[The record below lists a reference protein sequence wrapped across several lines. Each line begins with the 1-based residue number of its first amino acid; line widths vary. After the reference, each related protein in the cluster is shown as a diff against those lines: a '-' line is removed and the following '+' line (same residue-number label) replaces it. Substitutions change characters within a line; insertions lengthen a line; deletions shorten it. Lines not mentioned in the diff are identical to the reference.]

1 MPITAIDDTAALV
14 VLDLQAAAA
23 AAPTLEP
30 VPAVAARVADL
41 ADAFRA
47 HSRPVILV
55 RVTGTAPGRTD
66 AGDPAGMT
74 LPEAYTQFLPELRAD
89 ESDHTVTKSS
99 WGALGRT
106 SLIDDLE
113 ERGITQIVL
122 TGVSTSQAVE
132 STARAA
138 YDHGLHVTIATDGVT
153 DLDQTAHDHALA
165 HTFPRIAET
174 GTIAAVISALDA

>member
-1 MPITAIDDTAALV
+1 MPITAIDDSAALV

-23 AAPTLEP
+23 AAPAIEP

-66 AGDPAGMT
+66 AGNPAGVT
-74 LPEAYTQFLPELRAD
+74 LPEEYTRFLPELRAD
-89 ESDHTVTKSS
+89 ESDHTIAKSS

-106 SLIDDLE
+106 GLIDHLE
-113 ERGITQIVL
+113 AHGITQIVL

-153 DLDQTAHDHALA
+153 DLDQSAHDHALT
-165 HTFPRIAET
+165 HIFPRIAET
-174 GTIAAVISALDA
+174 GTIADITAALSA

>member
-1 MPITAIDDTAALV
+1 MTITAIDASATLI

-23 AAPTLEP
+23 AAPAIEP
-30 VPAVAARVADL
+30 VPAVAARVAEL

-47 HSRPVILV
+47 HARPVVLV
-55 RVTGTAPGRTD
+55 RVAGTAPGRTD
-66 AGDPAGMT
+66 AGDPAGLT
-74 LPEAYTQFLPELRAD
+74 LPDEYTQFLPELRAA
-89 ESDHTVTKSS
+89 ESDHTVTKNS

-106 SLIDDLE
+106 GLLDDLD

-138 YDHGLHVTIATDGVT
+138 YDHGFHVTIATDGIT
-153 DLDQTAHDHALA
+153 DVDEAAHHHALA

-174 GTIAAVISALDA
+174 GTIAEIIAALDA

>member
-1 MPITAIDDTAALV
+1 MPITTIDDTAALV
-14 VLDLQAAAA
+14 VLDLQTAAGAA
-23 AAPTLEP
+23 STIEP

-66 AGDPAGMT
+66 AGDPAGIT
-74 LPEAYTQFLPELRAD
+74 LPEEYTQLLPELRVDA
-89 ESDHTVTKSS
+89 SDHIVTKSS

-106 SLIDDLE
+106 GLIGDLE
-113 ERGITQIVL
+113 ARGITQIVL

-138 YDHGLHVTIATDGVT
+138 YDHGLHVTIATDGIT
-153 DLDQTAHDHALA
+153 DLDKTAHDHALA

-174 GTIAAVISALDA
+174 GTIGDIITALGA

>member
-14 VLDLQAAAA
+14 ILDLQAAAA
-23 AAPTLEP
+23 AAPTIEP
-30 VPAVAARVADL
+30 VPAVAARVAEL

-47 HSRPVILV
+47 QSRPVIIV

-66 AGDPAGMT
+66 AGDPAGIT
-74 LPEAYTQFLPELRAD
+74 LPEEYTQLLPELRAD
-89 ESDHTVTKSS
+89 ESDHTITKSS

-106 SLIDDLE
+106 SLLDDLE
-113 ERGITQIVL
+113 TRGITQLVL

-138 YDHGLHVTIATDGVT
+138 YDHGLHVTIAADGITDP
-153 DLDQTAHDHALA
+153 DQAAHDHALT

-174 GTIAAVISALDA
+174 GTIADIITALGA

>member
-14 VLDLQAAAA
+14 ILDLQAAAA
-23 AAPTLEP
+23 AAPSIEP
-30 VPAVAARVADL
+30 VPSVASRVADL
-41 ADAFRA
+41 AETFRA
-47 HSRPVILV
+47 HARPVILV

-66 AGDPAGMT
+66 AGDPAGIT
-74 LPEAYTQFLPELRAD
+74 LPEEYTQLLPELRAD
-89 ESDHTVTKSS
+89 ESDHTITKSN

-106 SLIDDLE
+106 GLIDLLE
-113 ERGITQIVL
+113 AHGITQVVL

-138 YDHGLHVTIATDGVT
+138 YDHGLHVTIATDGIT
-153 DLDQTAHDHALA
+153 DLDQSAHDHALA

-174 GTIAAVISALDA
+174 GTIAEITAALGA

>member
-1 MPITAIDDTAALV
+1 MPITTIDDTAALV
-14 VLDLQAAAA
+14 VLDLQTAAA
-23 AAPTLEP
+23 AAPTIEP

-66 AGDPAGMT
+66 AGDPAGIT
-74 LPEAYTQFLPELRAD
+74 LPDEYTQLLPELRAD
-89 ESDHTVTKSS
+89 ASDHIVTKSS

-106 SLIDDLE
+106 GLIGDME

-138 YDHGLHVTIATDGVT
+138 YDHGLHVAIATDGIT
-153 DLDQTAHDHALA
+153 DLDKTAHDHALA

-174 GTIAAVISALDA
+174 GTIADIVTALGA